1 MEKKEGIEMERFK
14 RMYSQG
20 VVTVSEIWVDKQT
33 GVNYFYHRDG
43 YSGGMTPLLDAKG
56 NIVVTPIDE
65 P

>member
-20 VVTVSEIWVDKQT
+20 VLTLSEIWVDKQT
-33 GVNYFYHRDG
+33 GVNYLYHRDG

>member
-20 VVTVSEIWVDKQT
+20 VVTVSEIWIDKQT
-33 GVNYFYHRDG
+33 GVNYLYHRDG

>member
-33 GVNYFYHRDG
+33 GVNYLYHRDG